1 MPPQTQSSLSGD
13 TLEKNRIVF
22 LSGSFNEDKAKEV
35 ITTILNLEAKDPT
48 KDILMIIDSYGGYV
62 HSLLA
67 IHDVM
72 KHITRCD
79 IVTMGI
85 GKQMSCGQLL
95 LISGSK
101 GKRFATPNSR
111 ILMHQISSMTWGKLS
126 DMEVDID
133 ESKKLQEI
141 IESMIV
147 KYTKMNRKQVNE
159 LMQRDSYMSANEALE
174 AGLIDGIVKNPND
187 LYKNPNVNL

>member
-1 MPPQTQSSLSGD
+1 
-13 TLEKNRIVF
+13 
-22 LSGSFNEDKAKEV
+22 
-35 ITTILNLEAKDPT
+35 
-48 KDILMIIDSYGGYV
+48 
-62 HSLLA
+62 
-67 IHDVM
+67 
-72 KHITRCD
+72 
-79 IVTMGI
+79 
-85 GKQMSCGQLL
+85 MSCGQLL